1 MKYENVAY
9 LCDGEGCSRMCARDP
24 EMWKKHTCHHTLD
37 ENHARNKSDV
47 IASLLTQEMGSGWS
61 MNDLTFGATL
71 LLIALMITTLLMR

>member
-37 ENHARNKSDV
+37 ENHARNKV
-47 IASLLTQEMGSGWS
+47 RRNRKFTNVGNGKWMEHE
-61 MNDLTFGATL
+61 
-71 LLIALMITTLLMR
+71 